1 VNIPLVVREI
11 QAKLGVEVDGK
22 IGPETLAAIHAKIC
36 GKSATLP
43 ANQDAVDDRSEV
55 AIRRLLPQVQPYAR
69 ALVHAAK
76 AQGIVI
82 VVTSGLRTY
91 DEQNA
96 LYAQGRTKPGKKV
109 TNAAAGQ
116 SVHNYG
122 FAVDIVLII
131 DGKTASWD
139 VKSDWDGDKVADW
152 DECVRVFAKY
162 GWSWGGNWTSF
173 KDMPHFEKIGRNN
186 WRTLKKLPKGLD
198 GYVKI

>member
-43 ANQDAVDDRSEV
+43 TNQDAVDDRSEV

-69 ALVHAAK
+69 ALVHSAK

-109 TNAAAGQ
+109 TNARAGQ
-116 SVHNYG
+116 SWHNFGVAFDVTIFVGKQPVYESPNYK
-122 FAVDIVLII
+122 AVGAIGQSL
-131 DGKTASWD
+131 GL
-139 VKSDWDGDKVADW
+139 
-152 DECVRVFAKY
+152 E
-162 GWSWGGNWTSF
+162 WGGSWKSF
-173 KDMPHFEKIGRNN
+173 KDEPHMQLTNGKSLAEARLLHDQGR
-186 WRTLKKLPKGLD
+186 TVFG
-198 GYVKI
+198 